1 MYTIANKKICV
12 VGLGYVGLSTA
23 LLLTQ
28 STLVYGIDKNPDI
41 VNKLA
46 NGKSHIKDNLI
57 PQYLSNNN
65 NFHVTTDLQIGV
77 DNADYIIL
85 AVPTNF
91 NVSIKKFDLDIIED
105 ILSEIRMLNTDALII
120 IKSTLGIGDTE
131 YLRKVYKDLK
141 LIYSPEFL
149 REGKS
154 MYDVL
159 NPDRIIYGGDYKDL
173 YEFSQIVC
181 NCITKQDT
189 PVLFVD
195 TKEAEAIKLFSNA
208 YLAMRIAFFNELDG
222 FAESNNL
229 NTRKIIEG
237 LGYDKRIGNYYNNPS
252 FGYGGY
258 CLPKD
263 TIQLIENIS
272 NTPNKLISSI
282 HISNIERKKYVI
294 QNILKYKVDKIGIY
308 KLSMKCDSDNFRNS
322 AIIDIAKGLKENNK
336 KIIIFDSNIKEKE
349 IFGIEVTDNFNE
361 FTSKVD
367 LIVTNRSDQ
376 EIDNIKNKIYTRDIF
391 HTG

>member
-1 MYTIANKKICV
+1 MCSSDLKICV